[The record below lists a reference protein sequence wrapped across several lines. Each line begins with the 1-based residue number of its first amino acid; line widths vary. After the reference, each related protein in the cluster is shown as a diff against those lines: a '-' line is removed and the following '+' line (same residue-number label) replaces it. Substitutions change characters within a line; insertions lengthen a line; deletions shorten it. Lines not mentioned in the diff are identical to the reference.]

1 MKRKYIFSTGAI
13 GIIFMMI
20 GQLSFAVNDTLVK
33 EIVIDNTNNLSVI
46 NVIFLRGLLS
56 TSFIF
61 IYLKFYEKKNIINI
75 FKIKNYHKRGIYEVL
90 TAICFFT
97 GLILLPVAEVYT
109 LLMTNPFFVTIFA
122 FLFLKEKVGIR
133 RWIAVAVGFVGVIF
147 VVNPQDIS
155 FNFLYIFPI
164 IAAVFLTIR
173 DIATKGI
180 ATKSN
185 SFEIIFITSILMTLF
200 SGIGSLFFEFTFK
213 IEYLPNLF
221 ISSIF
226 LTIAYIF
233 SVLTIFYAPLSLT
246 ASARYS
252 VIVFGMIFGY
262 LILNEIPSSNMVI
275 GATIISLSGLF
286 VIRRQKKL
294 GKID

>member
-33 EIVIDNTNNLSVI
+33 EIVVDNTNNLSVI

-56 TSFIF
+56 TGFIF

-147 VVNPQDIS
+147 VVNPQNIS

-180 ATKSN
+180 ATKTN
-185 SFEIIFITSILMTLF
+185 SFEIIFITSLLMTLF

-246 ASARYS
+246 ASSRYS

-262 LILNEIPSSNMVI
+262 LILNEVPSTNMVI

-294 GKID
+294 GKIE

>member
-1 MKRKYIFSTGAI
+1 MKRKYIFSAGAL
-13 GIIFMMI
+13 GIIFMML
-20 GQLSFAVNDTLVK
+20 GQLSFAINDTLVK
-33 EIVIDNTNNLSVI
+33 EIVIDSKNNMSTI
-46 NVIFLRGLLS
+46 NIIFLRGLLT

-61 IYLKFYEKKNIINI
+61 IYLKFYEQKKILNI
-75 FKIKNYHKRGIYEVL
+75 FKIKKYHQRGIYEIL

-109 LLMTNPFFVTIFA
+109 LLMTNPFFVIIFA

-133 RWIAVAVGFVGVIF
+133 RWTAVISGFIGVLF
-147 VVNPQDIS
+147 VINPQDMH

-164 IAAVFLTIR
+164 IAAIFLTIR

-185 SFEIIFITSILMTLF
+185 SFEIIFITSVLMTLF

-221 ISSIF
+221 TSSIF
-226 LTIAYIF
+226 LTIAYVF

-246 ASARYS
+246 ASSRYS

-262 LILNEIPSSNMVI
+262 LFLNEIPSINMII

-286 VIRRQKKL
+286 VINREKKL
-294 GKID
+294 GKIK

>member
-1 MKRKYIFSTGAI
+1 M
-13 GIIFMMI
+13 
-20 GQLSFAVNDTLVK
+20 
-33 EIVIDNTNNLSVI
+33 
-46 NVIFLRGLLS
+46 
-56 TSFIF
+56 
-61 IYLKFYEKKNIINI
+61 I
-75 FKIKNYHKRGIYEVL
+75 FKIKKYHLRGIYEVL
-90 TAICFFT
+90 TAVCFFT

-122 FLFLKEKVGIR
+122 FIFLKEKVGIR
-133 RWIAVAVGFVGVIF
+133 RWSAVIFGFIGVIF
-147 VVNPQDIS
+147 VINPQNIN
-155 FNFLYIFPI
+155 FNFLFIFPI

-180 ATKSN
+180 ATKTN
-185 SFEIIFITSILMTLF
+185 SFEIIFITSLLMTLF

-246 ASARYS
+246 ASSRYS

-262 LILNEIPSSNMVI
+262 FILNEVPSTNMII

-294 GKID
+294 GKIE

>member
-1 MKRKYIFSTGAI
+1 MKRKYILSAGAI
-13 GIIFMMI
+13 GIMYMML
-20 GQLSFAVNDTLVK
+20 GQLFFSINDTLVK
-33 EIVIDNTNNLSVI
+33 EIVIGTKNNMSII
-46 NVIFLRGLLS
+46 NIIFLRGILT

-61 IYLKFYEKKNIINI
+61 MYLKFYEKKNILNI
-75 FKIKNYHKRGIYEVL
+75 FKIKKYHIRGIYEVL

-122 FLFLKEKVGIR
+122 FIFLKEKVGIK
-133 RWIAVAVGFVGVIF
+133 RWSAVILGFIGVIF
-147 VVNPQDIS
+147 VINPQNIN
-155 FNFLYIFPI
+155 FNFLFIFPI

-180 ATKSN
+180 ATKKN
-185 SFEIIFITSILMTLF
+185 SFEIIFITSVLITLF

-226 LTIAYIF
+226 LTAAYIF

-246 ASARYS
+246 ASSRYS

-262 LILNEIPSSNMVI
+262 LILNEIPSTNMII

-286 VIRRQKKL
+286 VINREKKL
-294 GKID
+294 GKIE

>member
-33 EIVIDNTNNLSVI
+33 EIVVDNTNNLSVI

-56 TSFIF
+56 TGFIF

-133 RWIAVAVGFVGVIF
+133 RWIAVLIGFVGVIF
-147 VVNPQDIS
+147 VVSPQNIS

-164 IAAVFLTIR
+164 IAAIFLTIR

-180 ATKSN
+180 ATKTN

-262 LILNEIPSSNMVI
+262 LILCEIPSSSMVI

-294 GKID
+294 GRIE

>member
-1 MKRKYIFSTGAI
+1 
-13 GIIFMMI
+13 
-20 GQLSFAVNDTLVK
+20 
-33 EIVIDNTNNLSVI
+33 
-46 NVIFLRGLLS
+46 
-56 TSFIF
+56 
-61 IYLKFYEKKNIINI
+61 
-75 FKIKNYHKRGIYEVL
+75 
-90 TAICFFT
+90 
-97 GLILLPVAEVYT
+97 
-109 LLMTNPFFVTIFA
+109 MTNPFFVTIFA

-133 RWIAVAVGFVGVIF
+133 RWGAVAIGFIGVIF
-147 VVNPQDIS
+147 VVNPQNIS
-155 FNFLYIFPI
+155 FNYLYIFPI

-180 ATKSN
+180 ATKTN
-185 SFEIIFITSILMTLF
+185 SFEIIFVTSILMTLF

-213 IEYLPNLF
+213 MEYLPNLF

-252 VIVFGMIFGY
+252 VIVFGVIFGY
-262 LILNEIPSSNMVI
+262 LVLNEIPSTNMVI

-294 GKID
+294 GRIE

>member
-1 MKRKYIFSTGAI
+1 MKRKYIFSSGAL
-13 GIIFMMI
+13 GIIFMML
-20 GQLSFAVNDTLVK
+20 GQLSFSINDTLVK
-33 EIVIDNTNNLSVI
+33 EIVIDTNNNFSII
-46 NVIFLRGLLS
+46 NIIFLRGLI
-56 TSFIF
+56 TTGFIF
-61 IYLKFYEKKNIINI
+61 LYLKFYERKNILDI
-75 FKIKNYHKRGIYEVL
+75 FKIKQYHQRGVYEVL

-133 RWIAVAVGFVGVIF
+133 RWIAVIIGFIGVLF
-147 VVNPQDIS
+147 VINPQNIN

-185 SFEIIFITSILMTLF
+185 SFEIIFITSVLMTLF

-213 IEYLPNLF
+213 IEYLSNLF

-226 LTIAYIF
+226 LTVAYIF

-246 ASARYS
+246 ASSRYS

-262 LILNEIPSSNMVI
+262 LILNEIPSVNMVI
-275 GATIISLSGLF
+275 GAAIISLSGLF

-294 GKID
+294 GKIE

>member
-56 TSFIF
+56 TFFIF
-61 IYLKFYEKKNIINI
+61 IYLKFYEKKNILSI

-122 FLFLKEKVGIR
+122 FLFLKEKVGIK
-133 RWIAVAVGFVGVIF
+133 RWIAVAVGFIGVIF
-147 VVNPQDIS
+147 VVNPQNIS

-164 IAAVFLTIR
+164 IAAIFLTIR

-180 ATKSN
+180 ATKTN

-221 ISSIF
+221 ISSVF

-252 VIVFGMIFGY
+252 VIVFGMLFGY
-262 LILNEIPSSNMVI
+262 LILNEIPSTNMVI

>member
-1 MKRKYIFSTGAI
+1 M
-13 GIIFMMI
+13 
-20 GQLSFAVNDTLVK
+20 
-33 EIVIDNTNNLSVI
+33 
-46 NVIFLRGLLS
+46 
-56 TSFIF
+56 
-61 IYLKFYEKKNIINI
+61 
-75 FKIKNYHKRGIYEVL
+75 
-90 TAICFFT
+90 
-97 GLILLPVAEVYT
+97 PVAEVYT

-133 RWIAVAVGFVGVIF
+133 RWAAVIIGFIGVLI
-147 VVNPQDIS
+147 VINPQNIN
-155 FNFLYIFPI
+155 FNFLFLFPI

-180 ATKSN
+180 ATKTN

-246 ASARYS
+246 ASSRYS

-262 LILNEIPSSNMVI
+262 LILNEIPSINMII
-275 GATIISLSGLF
+275 GATIISLSGVF
-286 VIRRQKKL
+286 VIRRQKN
-294 GKID
+294 